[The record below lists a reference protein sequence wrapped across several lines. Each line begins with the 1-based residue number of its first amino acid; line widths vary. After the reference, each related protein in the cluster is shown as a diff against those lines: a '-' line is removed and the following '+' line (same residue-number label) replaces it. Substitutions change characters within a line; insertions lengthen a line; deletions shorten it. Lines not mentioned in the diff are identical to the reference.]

1 MAKKHFGK
9 LLTLAA
15 IVGAAAAGVS
25 YVLQYKSFHKELDE
39 DFHEFEDDFY
49 YFDDAGDKEASKTS
63 DTAASER
70 SYVSLNPEKKEAPAE
85 TPEETSEHSE
95 ESEKAPADADV
106 SSEEPVKTETV
117 RADAPVSE
125 DGEASSEKEDSDA
138 APDDSTTV
146 TVEEITE

>member
-39 DFHEFEDDFY
+39 DFHDFEDDFDD
-49 YFDDAGDKEASKTS
+49 FDDAGDKEDSKTS

-70 SYVSLNPEKKEAPAE
+70 SYVSLNPEKKEAPA
-85 TPEETSEHSE
+85 
-95 ESEKAPADADV
+95 DAAV

-125 DGEASSEKEDSDA
+125 DGESSSEKEDSDA

>member
-1 MAKKHFGK
+1 MFTKDSLYFLGVSYYNKDIESYREEYQPWQKHFGK

-39 DFHEFEDDFY
+39 DFHDFEDDFDD
-49 YFDDAGDKEASKTS
+49 FDDAGDKEASKAS

-85 TPEETSEHSE
+85 TPEETSE
-95 ESEKAPADADV
+95 AF
-106 SSEEPVKTETV
+106 
-117 RADAPVSE
+117 
-125 DGEASSEKEDSDA
+125 
-138 APDDSTTV
+138 
-146 TVEEITE
+146 

>member
-39 DFHEFEDDFY
+39 DFHDF
-49 YFDDAGDKEASKTS
+49 
-63 DTAASER
+63 
-70 SYVSLNPEKKEAPAE
+70 
-85 TPEETSEHSE
+85 
-95 ESEKAPADADV
+95 
-106 SSEEPVKTETV
+106 
-117 RADAPVSE
+117 